1 MSPLFILSGGPG
13 NEHDVSLVSGRNVFE
28 KAKSFGIDTHLVTI
42 SKNREWIFGDDIKS
56 ETTGIQEILAK
67 NGVVFPLIHGTYGED
82 GKLQSLF
89 EQSKVPFIGSGQKAM
104 ELTIDKQ
111 RTGDFLL
118 KQGFRVPKS
127 FEITNALEIHTID
140 VDFPVIVKPRDEGSS
155 ISLYKVQNIDELL
168 TILTKE
174 LSFRKE
180 ILVQE
185 FVKGRE
191 FTCGVV
197 EIGGKVV
204 PLLPTEIILTKGDLF
219 DYDAKYKSGGC
230 EEITPAEV
238 DPEMIKSIQSIAMKV
253 HETCGCKDISRTDM
267 ILNSRGEFV
276 VLEVNTIPGMTGTSF
291 IPAQLTA
298 SGYSTE
304 IFIHSMMNKYSK

>member
-1 MSPLFILSGGPG
+1 
-13 NEHDVSLVSGRNVFE
+13 
-28 KAKSFGIDTHLVTI
+28 
-42 SKNREWIFGDDIKS
+42 
-56 ETTGIQEILAK
+56 
-67 NGVVFPLIHGTYGED
+67 
-82 GKLQSLF
+82 
-89 EQSKVPFIGSGQKAM
+89 M

-185 FVKGRE
+185 FVK
-191 FTCGVV
+191 
-197 EIGGKVV
+197 
-204 PLLPTEIILTKGDLF
+204 
-219 DYDAKYKSGGC
+219 
-230 EEITPAEV
+230 
-238 DPEMIKSIQSIAMKV
+238 
-253 HETCGCKDISRTDM
+253 
-267 ILNSRGEFV
+267 
-276 VLEVNTIPGMTGTSF
+276 
-291 IPAQLTA
+291 
-298 SGYSTE
+298 
-304 IFIHSMMNKYSK
+304 